1 MEEKKDIRNT
11 SAEELQKF
19 CTEHKLPKFRAKQ
32 IQEWLWKKKAVSFDE
47 MTSLSKPMRDLF
59 AIHFIINAVKIHKGE
74 RSIDGT
80 IKYSLQLHDKLLVE
94 GVLIPSK
101 NRLTAC
107 VSSQVG
113 CSLACEFCATGTLKL
128 ARNLTAAEI
137 YDQVF
142 ILNQEAISN
151 FGKPLSNIVYMGMG
165 EPLLNY
171 KNTLRSVEMLCS
183 DKGMGISPR
192 RITVSTAGIAKMIR
206 KLGDDEVRF
215 NLALSLHAANDEKRN
230 KLMEIN
236 ETNNLEELSEA
247 LIYFHE
253 KTGTR
258 VTFEYIIFKDF
269 NDEIEDAQELAQF
282 CKCVPCKINIIEYNP
297 IDDGQFQQA
306 DPQKVIA
313 FANFLETKNLIVNVR
328 RSRGKDIDA
337 ACGQLANKNKAIS
350 LQERVLK

>member
-11 SAEELQKF
+11 SVEDLQKF
-19 CTEHKLPKFRAKQ
+19 CAEHKLPKFRAKQ

-59 AIHFIINAVKIHKGE
+59 ATHFSINAVKIHKGE

-142 ILNQEAISN
+142 ILNDEAISN

-171 KNTLRSVEMLCS
+171 KAVLESINLISTE
-183 DKGMGISPR
+183 KGLGMSPK
-192 RITVSTAGIAKMIR
+192 RITVSTAGIAKMIK
-206 KLGDDEVRF
+206 KLGDDGARF
-215 NLALSLHAANDEKRN
+215 NLAISLHSASDSKRDIIMPIN
-230 KLMEIN
+230 KKI
-236 ETNNLEELSEA
+236 NLEELRESVR
-247 LIYFHE
+247 YFYD
-253 KTGTR
+253 KTGSR
-258 VTFEYIIFKDF
+258 VTYEYILFKDL
-269 NDEIEDAQELAQF
+269 NDSIEDAQKLVQF
-282 CKCVPCKINIIEYNP
+282 TKASPCKINLIEYNTV
-297 IDDGQFQQA
+297 DDL
-306 DPQKVIA
+306 PYERSSNRVTE
-313 FANFLETKNLIVNVR
+313 NFMKYLEERNILVTLRK
-328 RSRGKDIDA
+328 SKGKDINA
-337 ACGQLANKNKAIS
+337 ACGQLVNK
-350 LQERVLK
+350 LK

>member
-11 SAEELQKF
+11 SAEDLQKF

-32 IQEWLWKKKAVSFDE
+32 IQEWLWKKNAVSFDK

-59 AIHFIINAVKIHKGE
+59 ATHFIINAVKIHKGE

-142 ILNQEAISN
+142 ILNEEAVSN

-171 KNTLRSVEMLCS
+171 NAVLESINLITTK
-183 DKGMGISPR
+183 KGLGMSPK
-192 RITVSTAGIAKMIR
+192 RITVSTAGISKMIK
-206 KLGDDEVRF
+206 KLGDDGVRF
-215 NLALSLHAANDEKRN
+215 NLAISLHSASDSKRDI
-230 KLMEIN
+230 LMPIN
-236 ETNNLEELSEA
+236 QKINLEELRESVR
-247 LIYFHE
+247 YFYD
-253 KTGTR
+253 KTGSR
-258 VTFEYIIFKDF
+258 VTYEYILFKDL
-269 NDEIEDAQELAQF
+269 NDSIDDAQKLVQF
-282 CKCVPCKINIIEYNP
+282 TKASPCKINLIEYNTV
-297 IDDGQFQQA
+297 DDL
-306 DPQKVIA
+306 PYEKSSNRVTE
-313 FANFLETKNLIVNVR
+313 NFMKYLEERNILVTLRK
-328 RSRGKDIDA
+328 SKGKDINA
-337 ACGQLANKNKAIS
+337 ACGQLVNK
-350 LQERVLK
+350 LK

>member
-1 MEEKKDIRNT
+1 MKEKKDIRNT
-11 SAEELQKF
+11 SFEDLQKF

-59 AIHFIINAVKIHKGE
+59 AVHFIINAVKIHKGE

-142 ILNQEAISN
+142 ILNEESISN

-171 KNTLRSVEMLCS
+171 KAVL
-183 DKGMGISPR
+183 
-192 RITVSTAGIAKMIR
+192 
-206 KLGDDEVRF
+206 
-215 NLALSLHAANDEKRN
+215 
-230 KLMEIN
+230 
-236 ETNNLEELSEA
+236 EA
-247 LIYFHE
+247 LTLSQLKKGLVCHQ
-253 KTGTR
+253 K
-258 VTFEYIIFKDF
+258 
-269 NDEIEDAQELAQF
+269 EL
-282 CKCVPCKINIIEYNP
+282 
-297 IDDGQFQQA
+297 QFQQQVF
-306 DPQKVIA
+306 QK
-313 FANFLETKNLIVNVR
+313 
-328 RSRGKDIDA
+328 
-337 ACGQLANKNKAIS
+337 
-350 LQERVLK
+350 

>member
-11 SAEELQKF
+11 SVEDLQKF
-19 CTEHKLPKFRAKQ
+19 CADHKLPKFRAKQ

-47 MTSLSKPMRDLF
+47 MTSLSKPMRDFF
-59 AIHFIINAVKIHKGE
+59 AIHFSINAVKIHKGE

-80 IKYSLQLHDKLLVE
+80 IKYSLQLHDELLVE

-142 ILNQEAISN
+142 ILNEEAISN
-151 FGKPLSNIVYMGMG
+151 FGKPLSNIVFMGMG

-171 KNTLRSVEMLCS
+171 NALLKSIHLITTE
-183 DKGMGISPR
+183 KGLGMSPK
-192 RITVSTAGIAKMIR
+192 RITVSTAGISKMIK

-215 NLALSLHAANDEKRN
+215 NLAISLHSASDSKRDILMPIN
-230 KLMEIN
+230 KKI
-236 ETNNLEELSEA
+236 NLEELRESVR
-247 LIYFHE
+247 YFYD
-253 KTGTR
+253 KTGSR
-258 VTFEYIIFKDF
+258 VTYEYILFKDL
-269 NDEIEDAQELAQF
+269 NDSIEDAQKLVQF
-282 CKCVPCKINIIEYNP
+282 IKASPCKINLIEYNTVEDLP
-297 IDDGQFQQA
+297 YERSSNRVTEQFM
-306 DPQKVIA
+306 KY
-313 FANFLETKNLIVNVR
+313 LEERNILVTLRK
-328 RSRGKDIDA
+328 SKGKDINA
-337 ACGQLANKNKAIS
+337 ACGQLVNKIK
-350 LQERVLK
+350 